1 MDIIKLITSQLNNQ
15 ETLNQLGQSVGANP
29 DQVQKLTQM
38 GMPMLLQALGQNAS
52 TQEGAAALSSALEQH
67 QDDDVADINGFF
79 KGVNTQDGAKIL
91 QHILPGKTEK
101 VQQNLARETGL
112 DAGQV
117 SGLMTQLAPLLLGA
131 LGQQKKQQNLDVA
144 GISGMLGGLL
154 GQGGDKNMMGMVKNL
169 LDADNDGNIMDD
181 VGKLLGG
188 FLKK

>member
-1 MDIIKLITSQLNNQ
+1 M
-15 ETLNQLGQSVGANP
+15 NQLGQSAGAKP

-52 TQEGAAALSSALEQH
+52 TPEGAAALSSALEQH

>member
-1 MDIIKLITSQLNNQ
+1 
-15 ETLNQLGQSVGANP
+15 
-29 DQVQKLTQM
+29 
-38 GMPMLLQALGQNAS
+38 
-52 TQEGAAALSSALEQH
+52 
-67 QDDDVADINGFF
+67 
-79 KGVNTQDGAKIL
+79 
-91 QHILPGKTEK
+91 
-101 VQQNLARETGL
+101 
-112 DAGQV
+112 
-117 SGLMTQLAPLLLGA
+117 MTQLASLLLGA